1 MSYILDALRKADHE
15 SSIGDVPDLDAPH
28 WTQRRTG
35 PLRPWV
41 WVVIG
46 LLVVNGALLAVL
58 FNRDDSRDRQPAVS
72 VHMPDPVQDMP
83 RHAPVQPPQEQQHAA
98 VTKLQQPDSLPLQP
112 LLRPERK
119 IMTRPRLAAPPVVE
133 DSQESKPAVIADS
146 RRVTPAAAKPVQV
159 DASRVPDWNELPLEF
174 RSGFN
179 PPRLDVHVYDEEP
192 SKRFIL
198 VELQRYVEGDML
210 GNGAKLEKIMPGSI
224 QLFYQGTRFR
234 IDR

>member
-15 SSIGDVPDLDAPH
+15 RSIGDVPDLDAPH
-28 WTQRRTG
+28 WTQRRSGTV
-35 PLRPWV
+35 RPWV

-58 FNRDDSRDRQPAVS
+58 FKRDDRGDSQSAISSQVPDRLQG
-72 VHMPDPVQDMP
+72 MP
-83 RHAPVQPPQEQQHAA
+83 RGAHVLPPQEQQHAGI
-98 VTKLQQPDSLPLQP
+98 TKSQQPDSLPLQP
-112 LLRPERK
+112 LVRPERK
-119 IMTRPRLAAPPVVE
+119 VMTRPRQAAPLVVE

-146 RRVTPAAAKPVQV
+146 RRVTPAAAKPVQA
-159 DASRVPDWNELPLEF
+159 DASTIPDWNELPLEF

-192 SKRFIL
+192 SRRFIL
-198 VELQRYVEGDML
+198 VELQRYVEGDTF

-224 QLFYQGTRFR
+224 QLYYQGTRFR